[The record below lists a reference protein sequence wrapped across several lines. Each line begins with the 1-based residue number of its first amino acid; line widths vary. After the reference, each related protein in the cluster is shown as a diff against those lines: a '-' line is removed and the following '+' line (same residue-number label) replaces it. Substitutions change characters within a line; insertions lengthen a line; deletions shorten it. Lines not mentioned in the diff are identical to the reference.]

1 MLLLALLL
9 SATPEVRLL
18 TLGDSFTIGTGA
30 PPEAAWPRRL
40 ADAWSRACPVRL
52 ENPAR
57 NGFTT
62 DDLLARELSTL
73 PTFQPTL
80 VTLSI
85 GANDLVRGR
94 SVEAY
99 EARVHTIFDR
109 LAAAGV
115 PADRVITLPQPDW
128 SASPTASAFGAPAAL
143 HARIDTFNA
152 ALARVSAA
160 RGARHIAVAARL
172 DRPVDVAPDGLHP
185 SAASHMALADALV
198 AAIPVPCG

>member
-18 TLGDSFTIGTGA
+18 TLGDSFTIGTGG

-40 ADAWSRACPVRL
+40 VDAWSRDCSVRL
-52 ENPAR
+52 ENPSA

-62 DDLLARELSTL
+62 DDLLARELTTI

-85 GANDLVRGR
+85 GANDLVRGAT
-94 SVEAY
+94 VTAY
-99 EARVHTIFDR
+99 EARLHTIFDR

-128 SASPTASAFGAPAAL
+128 SNTPTASAFGDPAAL

-160 RGARHIAVAARL
+160 RGARHVAITARL
-172 DRPVDVAPDGLHP
+172 DRPADRAPDGLHP
-185 SAASHMALADALV
+185 SVAAHQAWADNLV
-198 AAIPVPCG
+198 AAIPSPCG